1 MDPRTTEILNWLDE
15 LATKYSLRLDKPHKA
30 LAEDAIKIIMRQTLE
45 PVAGEPPKFEIPPEL
60 QNLREEGQSVVSVE
74 TKKGTR

>member
-15 LATKYSLRLDKPHKA
+15 LANKYSLQLDKRQKM

-45 PVAGEPPKFEIPPEL
+45 PVPDEQPKFRIPPEL
-60 QNLREEGQSVVSVE
+60 ENMHGSSVVGVDA
-74 TKKGTR
+74 